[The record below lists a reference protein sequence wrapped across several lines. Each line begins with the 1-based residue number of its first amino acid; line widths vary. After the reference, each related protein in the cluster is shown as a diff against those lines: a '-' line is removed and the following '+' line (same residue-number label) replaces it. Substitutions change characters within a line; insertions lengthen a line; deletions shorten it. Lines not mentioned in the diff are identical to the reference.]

1 MVRQSFK
8 WRGSVT
14 SRIDEKSQSWCRKF
28 RFFRLFKKFNS
39 MRFCIFPVFSNLAP
53 VFIFFFFYSSFKI
66 RHEIAFTVLTILTV
80 RKLKAIN
87 QNSFEVTT
95 TLKKRLNYYQPR
107 FFYFPLKNFKVKKI
121 KTLLVIKSQ
130 KKKMILF

>member
-1 MVRQSFK
+1 M
-8 WRGSVT
+8 
-14 SRIDEKSQSWCRKF
+14 
-28 RFFRLFKKFNS
+28 
-39 MRFCIFPVFSNLAP
+39 
-53 VFIFFFFYSSFKI
+53 
-66 RHEIAFTVLTILTV
+66 
-80 RKLKAIN
+80 
-87 QNSFEVTT
+87 